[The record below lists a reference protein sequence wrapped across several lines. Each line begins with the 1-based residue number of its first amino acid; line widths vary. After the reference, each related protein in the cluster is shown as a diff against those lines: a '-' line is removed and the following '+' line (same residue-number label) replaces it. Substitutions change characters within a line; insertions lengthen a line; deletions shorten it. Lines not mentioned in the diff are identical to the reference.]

1 MCNKYTTK
9 DIGEIDYRDIFFD
22 ANILIY
28 LFWATGKEQRN
39 LENKY
44 ATIYS
49 EILKK
54 GLSTYVN
61 FIVLS
66 EVVNRTLRISWEE
79 YLDIKSLSK
88 SELTFKKFRNS
99 EKGIKAQE
107 EIATIIKEIIF
118 SNFEV
123 IEDSFSKSD
132 IADFLNIETLDF
144 SDKAILKTCSQHDY
158 ILLTHDRDF
167 SDSEIDILTCNNQI
181 LY

>member
-1 MCNKYTTK
+1 MYHKYTTK
-9 DIGEIDYRDIFFD
+9 DIGEFDSRDIFFD

-28 LFWATGKEQRN
+28 LFWATGKEQRH

-54 GLSTYVN
+54 GLSKYVN
-61 FIVLS
+61 FVVLS

-88 SELTFKKFRNS
+88 SELSFKKFRNS
-99 EKGIKAQE
+99 KKGIKAQK
-107 EIATIIKEIIF
+107 EIATIINEIIF
-118 SNFEV
+118 GDFEV
-123 IEDSFSKSD
+123 IEDFFSKSD

-158 ILLTHDRDF
+158 ILLTHDSDYF
-167 SDSEIDILTCNNQI
+167 DSEIDILTCNSRIQ
-181 LY
+181 Y